1 MISHLY
7 ALQDRVQVRL
17 QRIGR
22 QVAVAS
28 GAGALIL
35 TGLSLLGAAGLVWL
49 SARYGVLIALS
60 AAGGVLVVLGLLVF
74 LIGKPRPA
82 KAVAEAAPIAEE
94 VAVDAVMPGGD
105 LVHTAGEALR
115 TARSVLPPGAGAAVA
130 GAVTTQIARRPGKA
144 LATAVALGA
153 IVGLVHGVRPS
164 LSRRVPR
171 D

>member
-7 ALQDRVQVRL
+7 ALQDRLQVRL

-22 QVAVAS
+22 QVAIAS

-94 VAVDAVMPGGD
+94 LAVDAVTPGD
-105 LVHTAGEALR
+105 LVQTAGDALR
-115 TARSVLPPGAGAAVA
+115 SARSVLPPGAGAAVA
-130 GAVTTQIARRPGKA
+130 GVVTTQIARRPGKA
-144 LATAVALGA
+144 LAAAVALGA
-153 IVGLVHGVRPS
+153 IAGLVHGVRPG
-164 LSRRVPR
+164 LPRRGPR